1 MASSARNQGKTCPEE
16 SSVIPLAL
24 WQKRGAPDR
33 QKGCQC
39 GWNPVREGKVLVERS
54 CDKEFGFYSF
64 FFFFY
69 WGARGSME
77 SRECHD
83 LIIFKNFSLAALCG
97 TYCKW
102 AGHKGK
108 YGHQFGP
115 SCS

>member
-54 CDKEFGFYSF
+54 CDKEFGFYSKCSGEPEEV
-64 FFFFY
+64 
-69 WGARGSME
+69 WNQGSVM
-77 SRECHD
+77 
-83 LIIFKNFSLAALCG
+83 I
-97 TYCKW
+97 
-102 AGHKGK
+102 
-108 YGHQFGP
+108 
-115 SCS
+115 